1 MACNNGDRRQW
12 RKQGTV
18 VGAAA
23 SKMRA
28 TAKQMLGAA
37 TRTRVRGE
45 SYRLAGPS
53 QVIRKCLCGA
63 EGDLQVV
70 AAGIGIHIQ
79 HLTRKIQAQRLFALH
94 GFGVHLPH

>member
-18 VGAAA
+18 VGAVA

-37 TRTRVRGE
+37 TRIRVRGE
-45 SYRLAGPS
+45 SYQHTAPCFSFNKG
-53 QVIRKCLCGA
+53 
-63 EGDLQVV
+63 LQ
-70 AAGIGIHIQ
+70 
-79 HLTRKIQAQRLFALH
+79 
-94 GFGVHLPH
+94 

>member
-37 TRTRVRGE
+37 TRIRVWGE
-45 SYRLAGPS
+45 SYLMACPTS
-53 QVIRKCLCGA
+53 CIFLN
-63 EGDLQVV
+63 
-70 AAGIGIHIQ
+70 
-79 HLTRKIQAQRLFALH
+79 
-94 GFGVHLPH
+94 

>member
-53 QVIRKCLCGA
+53 QVIRKRLGGA

-70 AAGIGIHIQ
+70 AASVGVHVQ
-79 HLTRKIQAQRLFALH
+79 HLACKVQPQGLFALH
-94 GFGVHLPH
+94 GLGVHLPH